1 MYCPDI
7 FHWGSNLWHLLS
19 NFCINFST
27 YYLEL
32 HKHKI
37 ISVYFYEVTKKTDD
51 DVLHQNTIQVSLS
64 NMSKLYVCGRIIQ
77 IFKII
82 WQTASYN
89 KLLFL
94 RYIYY
99 FICGQWPPQMGHNCH
114 GAGLIPLPQWNTLL
128 GAGGHG
134 GMKWVKRPDIGAT
147 VN

>member
-1 MYCPDI
+1 MMYY
-7 FHWGSNLWHLLS
+7 
-19 NFCINFST
+19 T
-27 YYLEL
+27 
-32 HKHKI
+32 KI
-37 ISVYFYEVTKKTDD
+37 PFRSVYPIC
-51 DVLHQNTIQVSLS
+51 QNCMCVVVSYKFL
-64 NMSKLYVCGRIIQ
+64 
-77 IFKII
+77 KII